1 MSDPVGGTG
10 APHAVV
16 TEADA
21 EALVRGICF
30 KTGPPRRLG
39 VEVEWLV
46 HELREP
52 RLPVT
57 PERLEA
63 AYEALRPV
71 PLRSALTVEPGGQL
85 ELSSPPAAT
94 LMECVTT
101 VAADLDAVRAVLRR
115 DGLCLVG
122 LGHDPWHTPRRFL
135 RAPRYDA
142 MEACLDRA
150 GPAGR
155 SMMCTSA
162 SVQVCVD
169 AGHEEPGP
177 LGHVR
182 RWWLSHLLGA
192 VLVAVFA
199 NSPLAGD
206 RPTGWR
212 STRQLRWEQIGRD
225 RAGGPALDADPR
237 GAWAR
242 HVLDAPVMCV
252 RQDDGRPWDVPE
264 RMTFREWTRSRVPR
278 APTRDDLD
286 YHATTLFPPVRPR
299 GHLELRMM
307 DAQPGDDG
315 WIVPL
320 AVTAALFDD
329 PQASETVY
337 RAVKPL
343 AERTLGLPAPHNPLW
358 RDAART
364 GLADP
369 ELCEAAAVC
378 FAAALEALPRL
389 GATAEVV
396 AAVAAFRER
405 YTARGRCP
413 ADDLLDASPRT
424 SLFDPP
430 GPPGHGLPGL
440 SGDASPSAG
449 PGPSPAGP
457 LDGPDAPAFD
467 DGPPHG
473 APGSRPP
480 HPPFDGPP
488 RQEPFPHGKDTP
500 S

>member
-1 MSDPVGGTG
+1 MSDPRNAPG
-10 APHAVV
+10 APGALV
-16 TEADA
+16 TEAEA
-21 EALVRGICF
+21 EAVVRGICF

-63 AYEALRPV
+63 AYAALRPV
-71 PLRSALTVEPGGQL
+71 ALRSALTVEPGGQL

-94 LMECVTT
+94 LMECVST
-101 VAADLDAVRAVLRR
+101 VSADLDAVRAVLRR

-142 MEACLDRA
+142 MEACLDRT

-155 SMMCTSA
+155 SMMCASA

-169 AGHEEPGP
+169 AGYEEPGP

-182 RWWLSHLLGA
+182 RWWLAHLLGA

-212 STRQLRWEQIGRD
+212 STRQLRWEQIGPG
-225 RAGGPALDADPR
+225 RAGGPLLDADPR

-252 RQDDGRPWDVPE
+252 RQDGGRAWDVPDGL
-264 RMTFREWTRSRVPR
+264 TFRAWARSGVPR
-278 APTRDDLD
+278 APTRDDLG

-329 PQASETVY
+329 PEASETAY

-343 AERTLGLPAPHNPLW
+343 SERALGLPAPHNPLW

-369 ELCEAAAVC
+369 ELRETAAAC

-389 GATAEVV
+389 GATTEVV
-396 AAVAAFRER
+396 DAVAAFHER
-405 YTARGRCP
+405 HVARGRCP
-413 ADDLLDASPRT
+413 ADDLLDAVHTTPSG
-424 SLFDPP
+424 
-430 GPPGHGLPGL
+430 GPPW
-440 SGDASPSAG
+440 
-449 PGPSPAGP
+449 PAP
-457 LDGPDAPAFD
+457 L
-467 DGPPHG
+467 
-473 APGSRPP
+473 
-480 HPPFDGPP
+480 
-488 RQEPFPHGKDTP
+488 PHGKDSP

>member
-1 MSDPVGGTG
+1 MSDTKDAPG
-10 APHAVV
+10 APEAVV

-57 PERLEA
+57 AERLEA
-63 AYEALRPV
+63 AYAALRPV

-94 LMECVTT
+94 LMECVAT
-101 VAADLDAVRAVLRR
+101 VSADLDAVRAVLRR

-122 LGHDPWHTPRRFL
+122 LGHAPWHTPRRFL

-142 MEACLDRA
+142 MEACLDRT

-155 SMMCTSA
+155 SMMCASA

-182 RWWLSHLLGA
+182 RWWLAHLLGA

-212 STRQLRWEQIGRD
+212 STRQLRWEQIGPD
-225 RAGGPALDADPR
+225 RAGGPPQDADPR

-252 RQDDGRPWDVPE
+252 RQDDGRAWEVPDGL
-264 RMTFREWTRSRVPR
+264 TFRAWARSGVPR
-278 APTRDDLD
+278 APTRDDLA

-329 PQASETVY
+329 PEASETAY

-343 AERTLGLPAPHNPLW
+343 AERALGLPAPHNALW
-358 RDAART
+358 RDAARA
-364 GLADP
+364 GLADA
-369 ELCEAAAVC
+369 ELREAATVC

-396 AAVAAFRER
+396 DAVDAFRER
-405 YTARGRCP
+405 YVARGRCP
-413 ADDLLDASPRT
+413 ADDLLDAA
-424 SLFDPP
+424 
-430 GPPGHGLPGL
+430 LPTP
-440 SGDASPSAG
+440 SG
-449 PGPSPAGP
+449 
-457 LDGPDAPAFD
+457 
-467 DGPPHG
+467 
-473 APGSRPP
+473 
-480 HPPFDGPP
+480 GPP
-488 RQEPFPHGKDTP
+488 RRAPLPHGKDFP